1 MPYDKDSFLAGVAVG
16 RNMKGW
22 AFPVPAPA
30 GTLGLSVKIDLDR
43 YSGEFL
49 VYCMIR
55 TEYYGEPVDV
65 YADWGDGTNQ
75 NYHFENPYSV
85 IYQVNFRHAYSAN
98 GIYRVMI
105 VGLFKAEELDNM
117 AHNLNIVQFHAPL
130 PCDYAGNFSD
140 YQSFVTVPENLFQ
153 WFRNH
158 GQGHLELR
166 ELFQD
171 NAYLE
176 SVPETL
182 FNGITLNDRPNIG
195 SMFSGCRSLKEI
207 GDGFFSNPG
216 FRTTLYWQYIFS
228 QCRALQEIPEGLFK
242 QAIMADSFYACFEG
256 CWSLTEIP
264 AGLFS
269 QAKRATNFS
278 YCFSDCYS
286 LTSIPEDLFDE
297 TSADNFTACFFGCTG
312 ITGAVPKLWEKFPN
326 ANGSYCFSRCTNASN
341 YNEIPASWGGPSAN
355 Q

>member
-1 MPYDKDSFLAGVAVG
+1 MPYDKNSFLAGVAVG

-43 YSGEFL
+43 YSGEFS

-65 YADWGDGTNQ
+65 YADWGDGTDQ

-85 IYQVNFRHAYSAN
+85 VYQVNFRHAYSAN

-105 VGLFKAEELDNM
+105 VGLFKAEYLDDM
-117 AHNLNIVQFHAPL
+117 RVLDIVQFHAPL
-130 PCDYAGNFSD
+130 PCDYWGNFED
-140 YQSFVTVPENLFQ
+140 QSSLITVPENLFQ
-153 WFRNH
+153 WFRKN
-158 GQGHLELR
+158 GQGHLELDR
-166 ELFQD
+166 LFYG
-171 NAYLE
+171 NKSLE
-176 SVPETL
+176 SIPETL
-182 FNGITLNDRPNIG
+182 FNGITLDDRPHV
-195 SMFSGCRSLKEI
+195 SFMFSGCHALKEI
-207 GDGFFSNPG
+207 GDGLFSNPA
-216 FRTTLYWQYIFS
+216 FRTTLGFS
-228 QCRALQEIPEGLFK
+228 YVFENCRALQEIPEGLFN
-242 QAIMADSFYACFEG
+242 QAIMAESFSDCFRA

-264 AGLFS
+264 AGLFN
-269 QAKRATNFS
+269 QAKRATDFS

-297 TSADNFTACFFGCTG
+297 TSANNFVWCFSNCTG

-326 ANGSYCFSRCTNASN
+326 ANGSYCFSGCTNASN